1 MSSLTI
7 SANNPFRPP
16 SWRWQRAREICD
28 GVGLP
33 TTRRRDEPQGFK
45 WINRAVK
52 FLGEFDACHTDRQKG
67 VLAER
72 RPAIFWAYWAWEHNA
87 QPQKHSIEAHILAR
101 DSDFEIGYR
110 TGMSP
115 EYIEAYEALFF
126 HVRDKLQH
134 TQYVLNVVMG
144 AAIHRGLSEREY
156 DLLWKLYGYFLG
168 PYVLDAM
175 ESKFSSP
182 VWCGTPEA
190 TGAAVLDDAIG
201 TLKLKAAIAAK
212 TVPVNQHTQL
222 ALMEQFTKFVEV
234 ERNTD
239 SAGKAQEQIL
249 DHIQA
254 MMSTLPFNIGGR
266 DPQRNIKMD
275 RGPIEQYEQSA
286 IELTYEETMR
296 VSVRQPIANAE
307 TLRALAFPVTQSTQ
321 VIEATTK

>member
-1 MSSLTI
+1 MSSLSI
-7 SANNPFRPP
+7 AADNPFRPAN
-16 SWRWQRAREICD
+16 WRWQRAREICD

-33 TTRRRDEPQGFK
+33 TTRRRDEPMGYK

-52 FLGEFDACHTDRQKG
+52 FLGEFDACRTDRQKQI
-67 VLAER
+67 LAER

-101 DSDFEIGYR
+101 DDDFEIGYR

-115 EYIEAYEALFF
+115 DYIEAYEALFF

-134 TQYVLNVVMG
+134 RHYILNVVMG
-144 AAIHRGLSEREY
+144 AAVHRGLSEREY

-254 MMSTLPFNIGGR
+254 MMTTLPFNIGGR
-266 DPQRNIKMD
+266 DPQRGGQSQPE
-275 RGPIEQYEQSA
+275 GPQA
-286 IELTYEETMR
+286 LHDPR
-296 VSVRQPIANAE
+296 
-307 TLRALAFPVTQSTQ
+307 LR
-321 VIEATTK
+321 